1 MSRPRYTFRPS
12 LQNPDHRKAW
22 RVLCAVQE
30 GQRNN
35 FLVEAILC
43 KNQQAAW
50 ETAFRKVLR
59 EELSGLDLQPGSKP
73 KAKAPQQALDFLASL

>member
-1 MSRPRYTFRPS
+1 M
-12 LQNPDHRKAW
+12 
-22 RVLCAVQE
+22 QE

-35 FLVEAILC
+35 FLVEAILS
-43 KNQQAAW
+43 KQQEKGW

-59 EELSGLDLQPGSKP
+59 EELSGMDLQPGSKP

>member
-12 LQNPDHRKAW
+12 LQNPDHCRAW
-22 RVLCAVQE
+22 QLLCSVPE
-30 GQRNN
+30 GQRND

-43 KNQQAAW
+43 KSEQKPW
-50 ETAFRKVLR
+50 EAAFRKVFR
-59 EELSGLDLQPGSKP
+59 EELSGLDLQPAAKP